1 MRSKTKN
8 FNKCSK
14 VTPTTS
20 LICSVLMILNLASP
34 LARASTPPPAE
45 CEQKSQVAG
54 DWVQSQNSLA
64 WSYFA
69 PALETHAKNA
79 NFIFSPTS
87 LNNVLQMLLLG
98 AGESAKAEILKA
110 IHAQKLDPGSFMR
123 HIKEMND
130 RFAQLEGV
138 NVRAANSLWVDKNFP
153 LNPDFMKQLSILRE
167 YLTAQNLDFGD
178 SNQALE
184 SINGWVREASTVT
197 DHKTGRKVSLLSEVL
212 KELSPDSAMVLIGTL
227 LVDGRWR
234 QALKTDT
241 QFTFNNARE
250 KQDVKGHNGLVD
262 GTFHSDERME
272 FVSLPLI
279 DSRIAIDFVMPK
291 AGVDAQRLAQELMNG
306 AYANTLKVAT
316 QGTLDVTL
324 PSLDFKTSLD
334 FANDKIFRET
344 LGINQVFDAGN
355 LSPMGSPQLKVAQ
368 VKQDS
373 VLRLTGT
380 GVQAFSA
387 TTIEMTLESVFIPP
401 TPDFTFI
408 ANRPFWILIRDAET
422 NMILDMAAIQMGSDA
437 IPGTL
442 EKFAKPEP
450 VSAPTPPPTATLE
463 PAPAPAPAP
472 ETTTPFVPS
481 DTTHYTAQSF
491 ISADSLARKAI
502 DRVHARHYDL
512 MMRAQ
517 KTPLTEGEKV
527 KFAEF
532 IAALSLDPYLPHL
545 LTPSEIREVAIKLG
559 QEGAP
564 LYASLPLEREELLDQ
579 LVARFD
585 KRSAEDLDIE
595 VENQIAKIRREP
607 RTQQSDMQIAALL
620 TKNYSATRRVNDFEV
635 SRILDQLYSK
645 DYRGSP
651 VKSAIKDGLSN
662 ITVHWIARAEIG
674 RQARRELYE
683 IFARGGATVGTVS
696 QILKR
701 DPIAGTLCFADEIE
715 MLAKELIVY
724 AARAQSKAT
733 MDALV
738 DNAFYPYGLRD
749 QDSVN
754 HEAEERIAS
763 LRNFLANKAA
773 ITEILTRNHSVLRGL
788 EPHKIDTVV
797 DALYDRHATSYTRD
811 IIYQHA
817 ETLPLPKPNFSVA
830 PLDSSVVPPNAPLRN
845 QLRLIRDSSPEKVL
859 TVLLDDPTVVGRISY
874 SRIRSMAHNINLDLQ
889 SKKSPERSLDQN
901 MATFTAANI
910 KHVDEL
916 LVQDLKEL
924 RSESTEDRRSK
935 IAFILKKQH
944 SLTRGLP
951 DAAIETLT
959 NALLN
964 NASRSFDTQA
974 LIEFVLRT
982 QIYPA
987 YLAN

>member
-1 MRSKTKN
+1 
-8 FNKCSK
+8 
-14 VTPTTS
+14 
-20 LICSVLMILNLASP
+20 
-34 LARASTPPPAE
+34 
-45 CEQKSQVAG
+45 
-54 DWVQSQNSLA
+54 
-64 WSYFA
+64 
-69 PALETHAKNA
+69 
-79 NFIFSPTS
+79 
-87 LNNVLQMLLLG
+87 MLLLG

-153 LNPDFMKQLSILRE
+153 LNPDFMRQLSVLRE

-184 SINGWVREASTVT
+184 SINGWVREVSTVT
-197 DHKTGRKVSLLSEVL
+197 DHKTGRKTPLLSEVL

-234 QALKTDT
+234 QALKEDT
-241 QFTFNNARE
+241 QFTFSNARE
-250 KQDVKGHNGLVD
+250 KQDVRGYNGVVD
-262 GTFHSDERME
+262 GAFHNDERME

-291 AGVDAQRLAQELMNG
+291 AGIDTQHLARDLMNG
-306 AYANTLKVAT
+306 TYAKTLAT
-316 QGTLDVTL
+316 AKQGTLDVTL
-324 PSLDFKTSLD
+324 PTLDFKTSLD
-334 FANDKIFRET
+334 LANDKIFRET

-355 LSPMGSPQLKVAQ
+355 LTPMGSPQLKVAQ
-368 VKQDS
+368 VKHDS
-373 VLRLTGT
+373 VFKLTGT

-387 TTIEMTLESVFIPP
+387 TTVEMTLECCFAPP
-401 TPDFTFI
+401 TPNFTFI
-408 ANRPFWILIRDAET
+408 ANRPFWIIIRDAET
-422 NMILDMAAIQMGSDA
+422 NMILDMASIQMGSDA
-437 IPGTL
+437 VPGTL
-442 EKFAKPEP
+442 EKFAEP
-450 VSAPTPPPTATLE
+450 E
-463 PAPAPAPAP
+463 PAPASEATA
-472 ETTTPFVPS
+472 PFVPS

-502 DRVHARHYDL
+502 DQVHARHYDL
-512 MMRAQ
+512 MQRAK

-545 LTPSEIREVAIKLG
+545 LTPAEIREVAIKLA

-564 LYASLPLEREELLDQ
+564 LYASLPLKREKLLDQ

-595 VENQIAKIRREP
+595 VENQIAEIRKEP
-607 RTQQSDMQIAALL
+607 RTQQSDQQIAALL
-620 TKNYSATRRVNDFEV
+620 TKNYSTTRLVNDFEV

-749 QDSVN
+749 QNRVN

-763 LRNFLANKAA
+763 LRIFLANRAA
-773 ITEILTRNHSVLRGL
+773 ITEILTRNHSALRGL

-797 DALYDRHATSYTRD
+797 ENLYVNDADSYTRD
-811 IIYQHA
+811 VIYRHA
-817 ETLPLPKPNFSVA
+817 EALPLPKPNFSVA

-845 QLRLIRDSSPEKVL
+845 QLRSIRDSSLEKVL
-859 TVLLDDPTVVGRISY
+859 TALLDDPTVVGRISY

-889 SKKSPERSLDQN
+889 SKKNSDRSLDQQ
-901 MATFTAANI
+901 METFTVANI
-910 KHVDEL
+910 KHVDQL
-916 LVQDLKEL
+916 LIQDLKDL
-924 RSESTEDRRSK
+924 RSEGNEDSRSK
-935 IAFILKKQH
+935 IVFILKKQH

-951 DAAIETLT
+951 DTAIETLA

-987 YLAN
+987 YPAN